1 MRKLIQAFLAAAMA
15 VTAFSAP
22 AADKVD
28 TSKRLTVGFPQID
41 ENQPWRTAES
51 DSFKSEAANYNIDL
65 KYVNAEDSQANQIK
79 ALRSFIAQGVDAII
93 LPPRV
98 ETGWDPVLKEAKKA
112 KIPVI
117 LVDRGIKTSD
127 PSLYVTL
134 LASDFVFEGEQAAKW
149 LAKATNGKAN
159 IVELQGSTGAAPA
172 IDRKK
177 GFEAGIKAHPGMKI
191 IKSQDGNWTP
201 AGGKELMEAFLKAE
215 GKNINAVFA
224 HNDGM
229 ALGAIQAIE
238 EAGLKPGK
246 DIIIVSID
254 GIKEAFQAMVDGKL
268 NCTVEC
274 TPLLGAPAYKAL
286 RRHLAGEKLPKW
298 IKSEDQTFPAEVAK
312 DIIGTRKY

>member
-1 MRKLIQAFLAAAMA
+1 MSKLIQSFLAAALVIA
-15 VTAFSAP
+15 GFSAR
-22 AADKVD
+22 AADVD
-28 TSKRLTVGFPQID
+28 TSKKLVVGFPQID

-51 DSFKSEAANYNIDL
+51 DSFKSEAKNFNIEL

-79 ALRSFIAQGVDAII
+79 AIRSFIAQGVDAIV
-93 LPPRV
+93 LPPKV
-98 ETGWDPVLKEAKKA
+98 ETGWEPVLKEAKKA
-112 KIPVI
+112 KIPVF
-117 LVDRGIKTSD
+117 LVDRGLKTDD

-134 LASDFVFEGEQAAKW
+134 LASDFVYEGEQAAKW

-159 IVELQGSTGAAPA
+159 IVELQGTTGAAPA

-177 GFEAGIKAHPGMKI
+177 GFEAGIKAFPGMKI
-191 IKSQDGNWTP
+191 IKSQDGNFTP
-201 AGGKELMEAFLKAE
+201 EGGKQLMEAFLKAE
-215 GKNINAVFA
+215 GKSINAVYA

-254 GIKEAFQAMVDGKL
+254 GIKDAFQAMVDGKL

-274 TPLLGAPAYKAL
+274 TPLLGAPTYKAI
-286 RRHLAGEKLPKW
+286 REHMAGKKLPRW
-298 IKSEDQTFPAEVAK
+298 IKSNDQTFPAEVAK
-312 DIIGTRKY
+312 DTIDSRKY